1 MNTILCFL
9 CFSLVG
15 WICLFAGL
23 KRTNRF
29 RARKALETSRAEGI
43 IQGYEVKERPWGRG
57 PTAKCYHPVVSFTV
71 DGHQYTATSDFFYL
85 EISGEA
91 PKRPPE
97 GNTVILY
104 YNRSDPFEFH
114 LEQETEDRGMERIG
128 ICPKA
133 SLLEGGGPRSGS
145 EGVRD

>member
-23 KRTNRF
+23 KSTKRF
-29 RARKALETSRAEGI
+29 RAKAALETSRAEGI

-57 PTAKCYHPVVSFTV
+57 PAAKCYHPIVSFTV
-71 DGHQYTATSDFFYL
+71 DGHQYTATADFYYPDNR
-85 EISGEA
+85 EEE

-97 GNTVILY
+97 GNAVVLY
-104 YNRSDPFEFH
+104 YNPSNPFQFH
-114 LEQETEDRGMERIG
+114 LEQETEDRGMEWIG
-128 ICPKA
+128 MYCIILAAVVTAVCT
-133 SLLEGGGPRSGS
+133 LLLKW
-145 EGVRD
+145 